1 MVASKIGDVGTDAP
15 TGAIVDGGGT
25 SGRMELHD
33 PWRQGGS
40 L

>member
-15 TGAIVDGGGT
+15 TGAIVDGGT